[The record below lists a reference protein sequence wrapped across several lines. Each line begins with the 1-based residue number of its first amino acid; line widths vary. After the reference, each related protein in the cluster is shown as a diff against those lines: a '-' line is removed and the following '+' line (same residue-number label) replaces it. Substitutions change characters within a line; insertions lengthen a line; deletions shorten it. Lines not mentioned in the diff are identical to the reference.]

1 MHSHV
6 PAGIVPYEELVYT
19 SENFSFEVNIL
30 TGSKH
35 QFSLQ
40 LLDMVENYLVS
51 KGYVYC
57 RLDGST
63 KIEERARLVRSFNTD
78 PTQFVFLISKKWASS
93 TGELTSQCD
102 RWWILSVWREGS
114 PVAIIHSW
122 WRWSQHLNFSK
133 PGLCYCHQLQ
143 DNGLR
148 SCPRNH
154 WWFALLSADVEAWGW
169 T

>member
-78 PTQFVFLISKKWASS
+78 PTQFVFLISKK
-93 TGELTSQCD
+93 
-102 RWWILSVWREGS
+102 
-114 PVAIIHSW
+114 
-122 WRWSQHLNFSK
+122 
-133 PGLCYCHQLQ
+133 
-143 DNGLR
+143 
-148 SCPRNH
+148 
-154 WWFALLSADVEAWGW
+154 
-169 T
+169 